1 MGVGAGGE
9 KRDTA
14 SHVAWLK
21 PQKYIYMKFSTGDNK
36 GH

>member
-1 MGVGAGGE
+1 MGVGAGRE

-21 PQKYIYMKFSTGDNK
+21 PQKYIYMKFSTGDNN